1 MTVTLLIAGIFMKK
15 AIYVLHSLSTLTS
28 KRSGQL
34 LQRVQSHWRRS
45 REALRKSSQPGGG
58 KKETAQT
65 EIQKVKG
72 SLIL

>member
-34 LQRVQSHWRRS
+34 LQRVQSHW
-45 REALRKSSQPGGG
+45 
-58 KKETAQT
+58 
-65 EIQKVKG
+65 
-72 SLIL
+72 